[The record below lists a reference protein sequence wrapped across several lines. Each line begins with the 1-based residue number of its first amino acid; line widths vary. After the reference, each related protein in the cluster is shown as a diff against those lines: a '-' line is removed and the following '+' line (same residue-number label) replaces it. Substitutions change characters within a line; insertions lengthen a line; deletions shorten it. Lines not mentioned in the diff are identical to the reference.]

1 MNPSTILLGVKM
13 LTNIMHKHQK
23 KTILPTFSN
32 FLVVKQI
39 MLDMLYKKITCIGES
54 EQYRQS

>member
-13 LTNIMHKHQK
+13 LTNIMHKHQ

-39 MLDMLYKKITCIGES
+39 MLDMLYKKISCIGES